1 MSILHQYLLD
11 YGYPILFVV
20 VLLESLGIPG
30 PGQALLITAAL
41 LAAHGKLNIT
51 AVLTTAIVGTTLG
64 GMIGYWIGRK
74 GGRALI
80 LRFGRYVRIGEPE
93 LDRLEH
99 SFARYGLWFVLV
111 ARFFE
116 VLRQIQGIVSGAV
129 EMPLRR
135 FLLAN
140 LLGGVLWSLVWGLG
154 SWKLG
159 RQIHSVDDLTD
170 KAGLVVV
177 VLMFGVL
184 LVALGIYVRHRWR
197 GKPPSV
203 DKRR

>member
-1 MSILHQYLLD
+1 MSVLHQYLLD

-41 LAAHGKLNIT
+41 LAAHGKLDIT
-51 AVLTTAIVGTTLG
+51 LVLTTAVVGTTLG
-64 GMIGYWIGRK
+64 GIIGYWIGRR
-74 GGRALI
+74 GGHALI

-99 SFARYGLWFVLV
+99 SFARYGLWFVLF

-116 VLRQIQGIVSGAV
+116 VLRQIQGIVAGAV

-140 LLGGVLWSLVWGLG
+140 LGGSLLWSLVWGLG

-159 RQIHSVDDLTD
+159 RQIHSVDDITE

-177 VLMFGVL
+177 MLTVGVL
-184 LVALGIYVRHRWR
+184 LVAFGMYMRHRWQR
-197 GKPPSV
+197 GSQN
-203 DKRR
+203 R

>member
-1 MSILHQYLLD
+1 MHLLHRYLLD
-11 YGYPILFVV
+11 YGYPTLFVV

-41 LAAHGKLNIT
+41 LAAHGKLDIIAVLVT
-51 AVLTTAIVGTTLG
+51 AVVGTTLG
-64 GMIGYWIGRK
+64 GVLGYWIGRR

-93 LDRLEH
+93 LDRLEA
-99 SFARYGLWFVLV
+99 SFDRYGLWFVLF

-116 VLRQIQGIVSGAV
+116 VLRQIQGIVAGTVDMSF
-129 EMPLRR
+129 RR
-135 FLLAN
+135 FFLAN
-140 LLGGVLWSLVWGLG
+140 LGGGLLWSLVWGLG

-159 RQIHSVDDLTD
+159 RQIRSVDDVTE

-177 VLMFGVL
+177 VLVLAMLLVL
-184 LVALGIYVRHRWR
+184 LGVYVRHRWR
-197 GKPPSV
+197 RG
-203 DKRR
+203 R